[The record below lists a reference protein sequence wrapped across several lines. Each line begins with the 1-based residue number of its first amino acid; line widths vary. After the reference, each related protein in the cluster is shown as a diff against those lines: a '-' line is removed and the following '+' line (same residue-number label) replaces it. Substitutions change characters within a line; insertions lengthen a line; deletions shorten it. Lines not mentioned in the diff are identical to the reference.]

1 MKNRHG
7 EIPIVILVIGI
18 FAVCSLALITFY
30 MSNTKFKQS
39 FAGLDLMEKANIQ
52 IENQTFHEISPD
64 NIYLEKKIDES
75 KWYSWEK
82 KEKILFSVK
91 YNLP

>member
-1 MKNRHG
+1 MKNKHG

-18 FAVCSLALITFY
+18 FAVCSLALVTFFI
-30 MSNTKFKQS
+30 SDTNFKQS
-39 FAGLDLMEKANIQ
+39 FVGLDLMEKANIQ
-52 IENQTFHEISPD
+52 IENQSFHEISSD
-64 NIYLEKKIDES
+64 NFYLEKKIDAS

-82 KEKILFSVK
+82 KEKVVFSVK